1 MMLRIEKLRRDHR
14 VEGFDCGKEPLNRF
28 LIRFALQSQLS
39 NSSQVYL
46 AISEDEVV
54 GFYTLAFGDVNYED
68 APERL
73 RKGVAR
79 HPIPLMILA
88 RLAVA
93 SAWAGKRIGSG
104 LLKDALAR
112 TLAAA
117 EIAGLRAFAVHAKDD
132 EARAFYERF
141 DFIASPSD
149 PMHLFV
155 LLKDVRALIG
165 PDAAAQ
171 PFRED
176 RRRSRSPG
184 STPSASEICPST
196 VTLADTSPRS
206 IAPT

>member
-1 MMLRIEKLRRDHR
+1 MTFRIEKLRRDHR

-39 NSSQVYL
+39 NSSQTYL
-46 AISEDEVV
+46 AFSEDEVV
-54 GFYTLAFGDVNYED
+54 GFYTLVFGDVNYKD

-141 DFIASPSD
+141 NFIPVAQRSHAP
-149 PMHLFV
+149 
-155 LLKDVRALIG
+155 VRAAEGCPGLDQHLRRGLSPFERI
-165 PDAAAQ
+165 DATDRPAQ
-171 PFRED
+171 PRALRQF
-176 RRRSRSPG
+176 
-184 STPSASEICPST
+184 
-196 VTLADTSPRS
+196 
-206 IAPT
+206 APAR

>member
-1 MMLRIEKLRRDHR
+1 MTFRIEKLRRDHR

-39 NSSQVYL
+39 NSSQTYL
-46 AISEDEVV
+46 AFSQDEVV

-93 SAWAGKRIGSG
+93 SAWTGKRIGSG

-165 PDAAAQ
+165 
-171 PFRED
+171 
-176 RRRSRSPG
+176 
-184 STPSASEICPST
+184 T
-196 VTLADTSPRS
+196 
-206 IAPT
+206 

>member
-1 MMLRIEKLRRDHR
+1 MTLRIEKLRRDHR

-39 NSSQVYL
+39 NSSQTYL
-46 AISEDEVV
+46 VFSEHEVV

-93 SAWAGKRIGSG
+93 SAYTWYDIVHYGSG

-165 PDAAAQ
+165 P
-171 PFRED
+171 
-176 RRRSRSPG
+176 
-184 STPSASEICPST
+184 
-196 VTLADTSPRS
+196 
-206 IAPT
+206 

>member
-1 MMLRIEKLRRDHR
+1 MTLRIEKLRRDHQ
-14 VEGFDCGKEPLNRF
+14 VEGGDCGKEPLNRF

-39 NSSQVYL
+39 NSSQSYL
-46 AISEDEVV
+46 ALSQDEVV
-54 GFYTLAFGDVNYED
+54 GYYTLVFGDVTYED

-73 RKGVAR
+73 RKGIAR

-93 SAWAGKRIGSG
+93 GSWAGKGIGAG

-132 EARAFYERF
+132 EARAFYQRF

-155 LLKDVRALIG
+155 LLKDVRALLG
-165 PDAAAQ
+165 P
-171 PFRED
+171 
-176 RRRSRSPG
+176 
-184 STPSASEICPST
+184 
-196 VTLADTSPRS
+196 
-206 IAPT
+206 

>member
-1 MMLRIEKLRRDHR
+1 MTFRIEKLRRDHR
-14 VEGFDCGKEPLNRF
+14 VEGFDCGKEPRTGF
-28 LIRFALQSQLS
+28 LIRFALQSQFS
-39 NSSQVYL
+39 NSWQTYL
-46 AISEDEVV
+46 ALSEDEVV
-54 GFYTLAFGDVNYED
+54 GFYTLAFGDVTYED

-117 EIAGLRAFAVHAKDD
+117 EIAGLRAFAVHANDD
-132 EARAFYERF
+132 DARVFYERF

-149 PMHLFV
+149 PMHLV
-155 LLKDVRALIG
+155 GLLKDIRTLIR
-165 PDAAAQ
+165 P
-171 PFRED
+171 
-176 RRRSRSPG
+176 
-184 STPSASEICPST
+184 
-196 VTLADTSPRS
+196 
-206 IAPT
+206 

>member
-1 MMLRIEKLRRDHR
+1 MTFHIEKLRRDHR

-39 NSSQVYL
+39 NSSQTYL
-46 AISEDEVV
+46 ALSEDDVV
-54 GFYTLAFGDVNYED
+54 GFYTLVFGDVTYED

-79 HPIPLMILA
+79 HPIPLMVLA

-93 SAWAGKRIGSG
+93 NAWAGKRIGLG
-104 LLKDALAR
+104 LLKDALVR

-165 PDAAAQ
+165 P
-171 PFRED
+171 
-176 RRRSRSPG
+176 
-184 STPSASEICPST
+184 
-196 VTLADTSPRS
+196 
-206 IAPT
+206 